1 MRHSPKTYLKAFHA
15 LSPLLVFLVLYLL
28 TSLILN
34 DFYKVPITVAFLA
47 SSVYALAITPGK
59 LTDNLTVFS
68 KGAGDNNLLLM
79 LWIFIMAGAFASS
92 AKDMGGID
100 ATVNSALR
108 WLPSDILL
116 PGLFLSSCFI
126 SLAIGSST
134 GTVAALV
141 PIAWGLSGEI
151 NIDPA
156 MAVGLVVGGA
166 YFGDNLSFISDTTIV
181 ATQTQGCKMSDKF
194 RENIKIVGPVAIIA
208 MVAYYIIGK
217 GAKGVGDV
225 PEVDAIRVLPYLI
238 VIVSAMCGMNVVIVL
253 MVGLVLTGVIGLWQ
267 GTFTIW
273 EWLASIQRGISSMS
287 DLIIMTLLAGGM
299 LAIIRHNGGINYLI
313 KALSMRVNGK
323 RGGELC
329 ISLMTVLVNMCT
341 ANNTVAL
348 ITVGPIAKDISG
360 KYGISPRRSAS
371 ILDTMSCFTQG
382 LLPYGIQTL
391 MAVQLTSN
399 VLTPIDVVSH
409 LYYPMLIGLAVL
421 ISILIGSKKVRMNA
435 KENAIEQ

>member
-1 MRHSPKTYLKAFHA
+1 MKSFKTYLRVFRA
-15 LSPLLVFLVLYLL
+15 LSPLLVFLILYLA

-47 SSVYALAITPGK
+47 SSIYALAITPGK
-59 LTDNLTVFS
+59 LSENLKVFS

-79 LWIFIMAGAFASS
+79 LWIFIMAGAFAAC
-92 AKDMGGID
+92 AKDMGGIE
-100 ATVNSALR
+100 ATVNTALR
-108 WLPSDILL
+108 WLPSNILL
-116 PGLFLSSCFI
+116 PGLFVASCFI

-151 NIDPA
+151 NADPA
-156 MAVGLVVGGA
+156 ITVGLVVGGA

-194 RENIKIVGPVAIIA
+194 RENIKIVGMVAII
-208 MVAYYIIGK
+208 MLVAYYIIGK
-217 GAKGVGDV
+217 DVKGMNDV
-225 PEVDAIRVLPYLI
+225 PQVDFIRVLPYLI
-238 VIVSAMCGMNVVIVL
+238 VIASAVAGMNVVIVL
-253 MVGLVLTGVIGLWQ
+253 MVGIALTGVIGISQGSFDIWQ
-267 GTFTIW
+267 
-273 EWLASIQRGISSMS
+273 WLASIQRGISSMS

-299 LAIIRHNGGINYLI
+299 LAIIKHNGGINYLI
-313 KALSMRVNGK
+313 KAMSLKVSGK
-323 RGGELC
+323 RGGEFC
-329 ISLMTVLVNMCT
+329 IAFMTVIVNMCT

-348 ITVGPIAKDISG
+348 ITVGPIAKDISD
-360 KYGISPRRSAS
+360 KYGISPKRSAS

-399 VLTPIDVVSH
+399 ILTPIDVVSH
-409 LYYPMLIGLAVL
+409 LYYPMLIGLAVM
-421 ISILIGSKKVRMNA
+421 ISIIIGSKKKTKA
-435 KENAIEQ
+435 DK

>member
-1 MRHSPKTYLKAFHA
+1 MSHPPKTYFKAFRA
-15 LSPLLVFLVLYLL
+15 LSPLLVFLLLYLV

-47 SSVYALAITPGK
+47 SSIYALAITPGK
-59 LTDNLTVFS
+59 LTDSLTVFS

-100 ATVNSALR
+100 ATVNTALR
-108 WLPSDILL
+108 WLPANIIL
-116 PGLFLSSCFI
+116 PGLFFSACFI

-151 NIDPA
+151 NTDPA
-156 MAVGLVVGGA
+156 MIVGLVVGGA

-181 ATQTQGCKMSDKF
+181 ATQTQGCRMSDKF
-194 RENIKIVGPVAIIA
+194 RENIRIVGPVAII
-208 MVAYYIIGK
+208 MITAYYFIGRDVK
-217 GAKGVGDV
+217 GIEDI
-225 PEVDAIRVLPYLI
+225 PEVDFIKVIPYLI
-238 VIVSAMCGMNVVIVL
+238 VIISAMSGMNVVIVL
-253 MVGLVLTGVIGLWQ
+253 MCGLALTGIIGICQ
-267 GTFTIW
+267 GTFTVW
-273 EWLASIQRGISSMS
+273 EWLASIQRGITSMS

-299 LAIIRHNGGINYLI
+299 LSIIRHNGGINYLI
-313 KALSMRVNGK
+313 KALSMKVSGK
-323 RGGELC
+323 RGGEFC
-329 ISLMTVLVNMCT
+329 ISCMVVLVNMCT

-348 ITVGPIAKDISG
+348 ITVGPIAKDISN
-360 KYGISPRRSAS
+360 KYGISSRRAAS

-399 VLTPIDVVSH
+399 MLTPIDVVSH
-409 LYYPMLIGLAVL
+409 LYYPMLIGAAVIL
-421 ISILIGSKKVRMNA
+421 SIIIGSKTIKKA
-435 KENAIEQ
+435 DT

>member
-1 MRHSPKTYLKAFHA
+1 MKSFKTYLRVFRA
-15 LSPLLVFLVLYLL
+15 LSPLLVFLILYLS

-47 SSVYALAITPGK
+47 SSIYALAITPGK
-59 LTDNLTVFS
+59 LSDNLKVFS

-79 LWIFIMAGAFASS
+79 LWIFIMAGAFAAC
-92 AKDMGGID
+92 AKDMGGIE
-100 ATVNSALR
+100 ATVNTALR
-108 WLPSDILL
+108 WLPSNILL
-116 PGLFLSSCFI
+116 PGLFVASCFI

-151 NIDPA
+151 NADPA
-156 MAVGLVVGGA
+156 MTVGLVVGGA

-194 RENIKIVGPVAIIA
+194 RENIKIVGMVAII
-208 MVAYYIIGK
+208 MLVAYYIIGK
-217 GAKGVGDV
+217 DVKGMNDV
-225 PEVDAIRVLPYLI
+225 PQVDFIRVLPYLI
-238 VIVSAMCGMNVVIVL
+238 VIASAVAGMNVVIVL
-253 MVGLVLTGVIGLWQ
+253 MVGIALTGVIGISQGSFDIWQ
-267 GTFTIW
+267 
-273 EWLASIQRGISSMS
+273 WLASIQRGISSMS

-299 LAIIRHNGGINYLI
+299 LAIIKHNGGINYLI
-313 KALSMRVNGK
+313 KAMSLKVSGK
-323 RGGELC
+323 RGGEFC
-329 ISLMTVLVNMCT
+329 IAFMTVIVNMCT

-348 ITVGPIAKDISG
+348 ITVGPIAKDISD
-360 KYGISPRRSAS
+360 KYGISPKRSAS

-399 VLTPIDVVSH
+399 ILTPIDVVSH
-409 LYYPMLIGLAVL
+409 LYYPMLIGLAVM
-421 ISILIGSKKVRMNA
+421 ISIIIGSKKKTKA
-435 KENAIEQ
+435 DK

>member
-1 MRHSPKTYLKAFHA
+1 MARDAKTYFKALRA
-15 LSPLLVFLVLYLL
+15 LSPLLVFLVLYLV

-47 SSVYALAITPGK
+47 SSIYALAITPGK
-59 LTDNLTVFS
+59 LTDSLNVFS

-92 AKDMGGID
+92 AKDMGGIE
-100 ATVNSALR
+100 ATVNTALR
-108 WLPSDILL
+108 WLPANIIL
-116 PGLFLSSCFI
+116 PGLFFSACFI

-151 NIDPA
+151 NTDPA
-156 MAVGLVVGGA
+156 MIVGLVVGGA

-181 ATQTQGCKMSDKF
+181 ATQTQGCRMSDKF
-194 RENIKIVGPVAIIA
+194 KENIRIVGPVAVIMIT
-208 MVAYYIIGK
+208 AYYFMGRDVR
-217 GAKGVGDV
+217 GVEDI
-225 PEVDAIRVLPYLI
+225 PEVDFIKVLPYLI
-238 VIVSAMCGMNVVIVL
+238 VIISAMSGMNVVIVL
-253 MVGLVLTGVIGLWQ
+253 MCGLSLTGIIGIWQ

-273 EWLASIQRGISSMS
+273 EWLASIQRGITSMS

-299 LAIIRHNGGINYLI
+299 LSIIRHNGGINYLI
-313 KALSMRVNGK
+313 KALSMKVGGK
-323 RGGELC
+323 RGGEFC
-329 ISLMTVLVNMCT
+329 ISCMVVLVNMCT

-360 KYGISPRRSAS
+360 KYGISPRRTAS

-399 VLTPIDVVSH
+399 MLTPIDVVSH
-409 LYYPMLIGLAVL
+409 LYYPMLIGAAVI
-421 ISILIGSKKVRMNA
+421 ISIIIGSKTIKKA
-435 KENAIEQ
+435 DT

>member
-1 MRHSPKTYLKAFHA
+1 MKSFKTYLRVFRA
-15 LSPLLVFLVLYLL
+15 LSPLLVFLILYLA

-47 SSVYALAITPGK
+47 SSIYALAITPGK
-59 LTDNLTVFS
+59 LSENLKVFS

-79 LWIFIMAGAFASS
+79 LWIFIMAGAFAAC
-92 AKDMGGID
+92 AKDMGGIE
-100 ATVNSALR
+100 ATVNTALR
-108 WLPSDILL
+108 WLPSNILL
-116 PGLFLSSCFI
+116 PGLFVASCFI

-151 NIDPA
+151 NADPA
-156 MAVGLVVGGA
+156 ITVGLVVGGA

-194 RENIKIVGPVAIIA
+194 RENIKIVGMVAII
-208 MVAYYIIGK
+208 MLVAYYIIGK
-217 GAKGVGDV
+217 DVKGMNDV
-225 PEVDAIRVLPYLI
+225 PQVDFIRVLPYLI
-238 VIVSAMCGMNVVIVL
+238 VIASAVAGMNVVIVL
-253 MVGLVLTGVIGLWQ
+253 MVGIALTGVIGISQGSFDIWQ
-267 GTFTIW
+267 
-273 EWLASIQRGISSMS
+273 WLASIQRGISSMS

-299 LAIIRHNGGINYLI
+299 LAIIKHNGGINYLI
-313 KALSMRVNGK
+313 KAMSLKVSGK
-323 RGGELC
+323 RGGEFC
-329 ISLMTVLVNMCT
+329 IAFMTVIVNMCT

-348 ITVGPIAKDISG
+348 ITVGSIAKDISD
-360 KYGISPRRSAS
+360 KYGISPKRSAS

-399 VLTPIDVVSH
+399 ILTPIDVVSH
-409 LYYPMLIGLAVL
+409 LYYPMLIGLAVM
-421 ISILIGSKKVRMNA
+421 ISIIIGSKKKTKA
-435 KENAIEQ
+435 DK

>member
-1 MRHSPKTYLKAFHA
+1 MKSFKTYLRVFRA
-15 LSPLLVFLVLYLL
+15 LSPLLVFLILYLA

-47 SSVYALAITPGK
+47 SSIYALAITPGK
-59 LTDNLTVFS
+59 LSDNLKVFS

-79 LWIFIMAGAFASS
+79 LWIFIMAGAFAAC
-92 AKDMGGID
+92 AKDMGGIE
-100 ATVNSALR
+100 ATVNTALR
-108 WLPSDILL
+108 WLPSNILL
-116 PGLFLSSCFI
+116 PGLFVASCFI

-151 NIDPA
+151 NADPA
-156 MAVGLVVGGA
+156 MTVGLVVGGA

-194 RENIKIVGPVAIIA
+194 RENIKIVGMVAIII

-217 GAKGVGDV
+217 DVKGMNDV
-225 PEVDAIRVLPYLI
+225 PQVDFIRVLPYLI
-238 VIVSAMCGMNVVIVL
+238 VIASAVAGMNVVIVL
-253 MVGLVLTGVIGLWQ
+253 MVGIALTGVIGISQGSFDIWQ
-267 GTFTIW
+267 
-273 EWLASIQRGISSMS
+273 WLASIQRGISSMS

-299 LAIIRHNGGINYLI
+299 LAIIKHNGGINYLI
-313 KALSMRVNGK
+313 KAMSLKVSGK
-323 RGGELC
+323 RGGEFC
-329 ISLMTVLVNMCT
+329 IAFMTVIVNMCT

-348 ITVGPIAKDISG
+348 ITVGPIAKDISD
-360 KYGISPRRSAS
+360 KYGISPKRSAS

-399 VLTPIDVVSH
+399 ILTPIDVVSH
-409 LYYPMLIGLAVL
+409 LYYPMLIGLAVM
-421 ISILIGSKKVRMNA
+421 ISIIIGSKKKTKA
-435 KENAIEQ
+435 DK

>member
-1 MRHSPKTYLKAFHA
+1 M
-15 LSPLLVFLVLYLL
+15 VFLILYLA

-47 SSVYALAITPGK
+47 SSIYALAITPGK
-59 LTDNLTVFS
+59 LSENLKVFS

-79 LWIFIMAGAFASS
+79 LWIFIMAGAFAAC
-92 AKDMGGID
+92 AKDMGGIE
-100 ATVNSALR
+100 ATVNTALR
-108 WLPSDILL
+108 WLPSNILL
-116 PGLFLSSCFI
+116 PGLFVASCFI

-151 NIDPA
+151 NADPA
-156 MAVGLVVGGA
+156 ITVGLVVGGA

-194 RENIKIVGPVAIIA
+194 RENIKIVGMVAII
-208 MVAYYIIGK
+208 MLVAYYIIGK
-217 GAKGVGDV
+217 DVKGMNDV
-225 PEVDAIRVLPYLI
+225 PQVDFIRVLPYLI
-238 VIVSAMCGMNVVIVL
+238 VIASAVAGMNVVIVL
-253 MVGLVLTGVIGLWQ
+253 MVGIALTGVIGISQGSFDIWQ
-267 GTFTIW
+267 
-273 EWLASIQRGISSMS
+273 WLASIQRGISSMS

-299 LAIIRHNGGINYLI
+299 LAIIKHNGGINYLI
-313 KALSMRVNGK
+313 KAMSLKVSGK
-323 RGGELC
+323 RGGEFC
-329 ISLMTVLVNMCT
+329 IAFMTVIVNMCT

-348 ITVGPIAKDISG
+348 ITVGPIAKDISD
-360 KYGISPRRSAS
+360 KYGISPKRSAS

-399 VLTPIDVVSH
+399 ILTPIDVVSH
-409 LYYPMLIGLAVL
+409 LYYPMLIGLAVM
-421 ISILIGSKKVRMNA
+421 ISIIIGSKKKTKA
-435 KENAIEQ
+435 DK

>member
-1 MRHSPKTYLKAFHA
+1 MKSFKTYLRVFRA
-15 LSPLLVFLVLYLL
+15 LSPLLVFLILYLA

-47 SSVYALAITPGK
+47 SSIYALAITPGK
-59 LTDNLTVFS
+59 LSDNLKVFS

-79 LWIFIMAGAFASS
+79 LWIFIMAGAFAAC
-92 AKDMGGID
+92 AKDMGGIE
-100 ATVNSALR
+100 ATVNTALR
-108 WLPSDILL
+108 WLPSNILL
-116 PGLFLSSCFI
+116 PGLFVASCFI

-151 NIDPA
+151 NADPA
-156 MAVGLVVGGA
+156 ITVGLVVGGA

-194 RENIKIVGPVAIIA
+194 RENIKIVGMVAII
-208 MVAYYIIGK
+208 MLVAYYIIGK
-217 GAKGVGDV
+217 DVKGMNDV
-225 PEVDAIRVLPYLI
+225 PQVDFIRVLPYLI
-238 VIVSAMCGMNVVIVL
+238 VIASAVAGMNVVIVL
-253 MVGLVLTGVIGLWQ
+253 MVGIALTGVIGISQGSFDIWQ
-267 GTFTIW
+267 
-273 EWLASIQRGISSMS
+273 WLASIQRGISSMS

-299 LAIIRHNGGINYLI
+299 LAIIKHNGGINYLI
-313 KALSMRVNGK
+313 KAMSLKVSGK
-323 RGGELC
+323 RGGEFC
-329 ISLMTVLVNMCT
+329 IAFMTVIVNMCT

-348 ITVGPIAKDISG
+348 ITVGPIAKDISD
-360 KYGISPRRSAS
+360 KYGISPKRSAS

-399 VLTPIDVVSH
+399 ILTPIDVVSH
-409 LYYPMLIGLAVL
+409 LYYPMLIGLAVM
-421 ISILIGSKKVRMNA
+421 ISIIIGSKKKTKA
-435 KENAIEQ
+435 DK

>member
-1 MRHSPKTYLKAFHA
+1 LKPIKTYWKVFRA
-15 LSPLLVFLVLYLL
+15 LSPLLVFLVLYLV

-47 SSVYALAITPGK
+47 SSIYALAITPGK
-59 LTDNLTVFS
+59 LSDSLKVFS

-79 LWIFIMAGAFASS
+79 LWIFIMAGAFAAS

-100 ATVNSALR
+100 ATVNTALR

-116 PGLFLSSCFI
+116 PGLFVASCFI

-151 NIDPA
+151 NTDPA
-156 MAVGLVVGGA
+156 LTVGLVVGGA

-181 ATQTQGCKMSDKF
+181 ATQTQGCRMSDKF
-194 RENIKIVGPVAIIA
+194 RENIKIVGPVAILMI
-208 MVAYYIIGK
+208 VAYYILGK
-217 GAKGVGDV
+217 DVKGLNDV
-225 PEVDAIRVLPYLI
+225 PEVDFIKVLPYLI
-238 VIVSAMCGMNVVIVL
+238 VIASAVAGINVVLVL
-253 MVGLVLTGVIGLWQ
+253 MLGLALTGIIGMWE

-299 LAIIRHNGGINYLI
+299 LAIIRHNGGVNYLI
-313 KALSMRVNGK
+313 KAMSMKVSGK
-323 RGGELC
+323 RGGEFC
-329 ISLMTVLVNMCT
+329 IALMTVIVNMCT

-391 MAVQLTSN
+391 MAVQLTTN
-399 VLTPIDVVSH
+399 ILTPIDVVSH
-409 LYYPMLIGLAVL
+409 LYYPMLIGLAVF
-421 ISILIGSKKVRMNA
+421 ISIIIGSRKTEKAGN
-435 KENAIEQ
+435 

>member
-1 MRHSPKTYLKAFHA
+1 MKPIKTYWKVFRA
-15 LSPLLVFLVLYLL
+15 LSPLLVFLVLYLV

-47 SSVYALAITPGK
+47 SSIYALAITPGK
-59 LTDNLTVFS
+59 LSDSLKVFS

-79 LWIFIMAGAFASS
+79 LWIFIMAGAFAAS

-100 ATVNSALR
+100 ATVNTALR

-116 PGLFLSSCFI
+116 PGLFVASCFI

-151 NIDPA
+151 NTDPA
-156 MAVGLVVGGA
+156 LTVGLVVGGA

-181 ATQTQGCKMSDKF
+181 ATQTQGCRMSDKF
-194 RENIKIVGPVAIIA
+194 RENIKIVGPVAILMI
-208 MVAYYIIGK
+208 VAYYILGK
-217 GAKGVGDV
+217 DVKGLNDV
-225 PEVDAIRVLPYLI
+225 PEVDFIKVLPYLI
-238 VIVSAMCGMNVVIVL
+238 VIASAVAGINVVLVL
-253 MVGLVLTGVIGLWQ
+253 MLGLALTGIIGMWE

-299 LAIIRHNGGINYLI
+299 LAIIRHNGGVNYLI
-313 KALSMRVNGK
+313 KAMSMKVSGK
-323 RGGELC
+323 RGGEFC
-329 ISLMTVLVNMCT
+329 IALMTVIVNMCT

-391 MAVQLTSN
+391 MAVQLTTN
-399 VLTPIDVVSH
+399 ILTPIDVVSH
-409 LYYPMLIGLAVL
+409 LYYPMLIGLAVF
-421 ISILIGSKKVRMNA
+421 ISIIIGSRKTEKAGN
-435 KENAIEQ
+435 

>member
-1 MRHSPKTYLKAFHA
+1 MKSFKTYLRVFRA
-15 LSPLLVFLVLYLL
+15 LSPLLVFLILYLA

-47 SSVYALAITPGK
+47 SSIYALAITPGK
-59 LTDNLTVFS
+59 LSENLKVFS

-79 LWIFIMAGAFASS
+79 LWIFIMAGAFAAC
-92 AKDMGGID
+92 AKDMGGIE
-100 ATVNSALR
+100 ATVNTALR
-108 WLPSDILL
+108 WLPSNILL
-116 PGLFLSSCFI
+116 PGLFVASCFI

-151 NIDPA
+151 NADPA
-156 MAVGLVVGGA
+156 MTVGLVVGGA

-194 RENIKIVGPVAIIA
+194 RENIKIVGMVAII
-208 MVAYYIIGK
+208 MLVAYYIIGK
-217 GAKGVGDV
+217 DVKGMNDV
-225 PEVDAIRVLPYLI
+225 PQVDFIRVLPYLI
-238 VIVSAMCGMNVVIVL
+238 VIASAVAGMNVVIVL
-253 MVGLVLTGVIGLWQ
+253 MVGIALTGVIGISQGSFDIWQ
-267 GTFTIW
+267 
-273 EWLASIQRGISSMS
+273 WLASIQRGISSMS

-299 LAIIRHNGGINYLI
+299 LAIIKHNGGINYLI
-313 KALSMRVNGK
+313 KAMSLKVSGK
-323 RGGELC
+323 RGGEFC
-329 ISLMTVLVNMCT
+329 IAFMTVIVNMCT

-348 ITVGPIAKDISG
+348 ITVGPIAKDISD
-360 KYGISPRRSAS
+360 KYGISPKRSAS

-399 VLTPIDVVSH
+399 ILTPIDVVSH
-409 LYYPMLIGLAVL
+409 LYYPMLIGLAVM
-421 ISILIGSKKVRMNA
+421 ISIIIGSKKKTKA
-435 KENAIEQ
+435 DK

>member
-1 MRHSPKTYLKAFHA
+1 MKPIKTYWKVFRA
-15 LSPLLVFLVLYLL
+15 LSPLLVFLVLYLV

-47 SSVYALAITPGK
+47 SSIYALAITPGK
-59 LTDNLTVFS
+59 LSDSLKVFS

-79 LWIFIMAGAFASS
+79 LWIFIMAGAFAAS

-100 ATVNSALR
+100 ATVNTALR

-116 PGLFLSSCFI
+116 PGLFVASCFI

-151 NIDPA
+151 NTDPA
-156 MAVGLVVGGA
+156 LTVGLVVGGA

-181 ATQTQGCKMSDKF
+181 ATQTQGCRMSDKF
-194 RENIKIVGPVAIIA
+194 RENIKIVGPVAILMI
-208 MVAYYIIGK
+208 VAYYILGK
-217 GAKGVGDV
+217 DVKGLNDV
-225 PEVDAIRVLPYLI
+225 PEVDFIKVLPYLI
-238 VIVSAMCGMNVVIVL
+238 VIASAVAGINVVLVL
-253 MVGLVLTGVIGLWQ
+253 MLGLALTGIIGMWE

-299 LAIIRHNGGINYLI
+299 LAIIRHNGGVNYLI
-313 KALSMRVNGK
+313 KAMSMKVSGK
-323 RGGELC
+323 RGGEFC
-329 ISLMTVLVNMCT
+329 IALMTVIVNMCT

-348 ITVGPIAKDISG
+348 ITVRPIAKDISG

-391 MAVQLTSN
+391 MAVQLTTN
-399 VLTPIDVVSH
+399 ILTPIDVVSH
-409 LYYPMLIGLAVL
+409 LYYPMLIGLAVF
-421 ISILIGSKKVRMNA
+421 ISIIIGSRKTEKAGN
-435 KENAIEQ
+435 

>member
-1 MRHSPKTYLKAFHA
+1 MKSFKTYLRVFRA
-15 LSPLLVFLVLYLL
+15 LSPLLVFLILYLA

-47 SSVYALAITPGK
+47 SSIYALAITPGK
-59 LTDNLTVFS
+59 LSDNLKVFS

-79 LWIFIMAGAFASS
+79 LWIFIMAGAFAAC
-92 AKDMGGID
+92 AKDMGGIE
-100 ATVNSALR
+100 ATVNTALR
-108 WLPSDILL
+108 WLPSNILL
-116 PGLFLSSCFI
+116 PGLFVASCFI

-151 NIDPA
+151 NADPA
-156 MAVGLVVGGA
+156 MTVGLVVGGA

-194 RENIKIVGPVAIIA
+194 RENIKIVGMVAII
-208 MVAYYIIGK
+208 MLVAYYIIGK
-217 GAKGVGDV
+217 DVKGMNDV
-225 PEVDAIRVLPYLI
+225 PQVDFIRVLPYLI
-238 VIVSAMCGMNVVIVL
+238 VIASAVAGMNVVIVL
-253 MVGLVLTGVIGLWQ
+253 MVGIALTGVIGISQGSFDIWQ
-267 GTFTIW
+267 
-273 EWLASIQRGISSMS
+273 WLASIQRGISSMS

-299 LAIIRHNGGINYLI
+299 LAIIKHNGGINYLI
-313 KALSMRVNGK
+313 KAMSLKVSGK
-323 RGGELC
+323 RGGEFC
-329 ISLMTVLVNMCT
+329 IAFMTVIVNMCT

-348 ITVGPIAKDISG
+348 ITVGPIAKDISD
-360 KYGISPRRSAS
+360 KYGISPKRSAS

-399 VLTPIDVVSH
+399 ILTPIDVVSH
-409 LYYPMLIGLAVL
+409 LYYPMLIGLAVM
-421 ISILIGSKKVRMNA
+421 ISIIIGSKKKTKA
-435 KENAIEQ
+435 DK

>member
-1 MRHSPKTYLKAFHA
+1 M
-15 LSPLLVFLVLYLL
+15 VFLILYLA

-47 SSVYALAITPGK
+47 SSIYALAITPGK
-59 LTDNLTVFS
+59 LSDNLKVFS

-79 LWIFIMAGAFASS
+79 LWIFIMAGAFAAC
-92 AKDMGGID
+92 AKDMGGIE
-100 ATVNSALR
+100 ATVNTALR
-108 WLPSDILL
+108 WLPSNILL
-116 PGLFLSSCFI
+116 PGLFVASCFI

-151 NIDPA
+151 NADPA
-156 MAVGLVVGGA
+156 MTVGLVVGGA

-194 RENIKIVGPVAIIA
+194 RENIKIVGMVAII
-208 MVAYYIIGK
+208 MLVAYYIIGK
-217 GAKGVGDV
+217 DVKGMNDV
-225 PEVDAIRVLPYLI
+225 PQVDFIRVLPYLI
-238 VIVSAMCGMNVVIVL
+238 VIASAVAGMNVVIVL
-253 MVGLVLTGVIGLWQ
+253 MVGIALTGVIGISQGSFDIWQ
-267 GTFTIW
+267 
-273 EWLASIQRGISSMS
+273 WLASIQRGISSMS

-299 LAIIRHNGGINYLI
+299 LAIIKHNGGINYLI
-313 KALSMRVNGK
+313 KAMSLKVSGK
-323 RGGELC
+323 RGGEFC
-329 ISLMTVLVNMCT
+329 IAFMTVIVNMCT

-348 ITVGPIAKDISG
+348 ITVGPIAKDISD
-360 KYGISPRRSAS
+360 KYGISPKRSAS

-399 VLTPIDVVSH
+399 ILTPIDVVSH
-409 LYYPMLIGLAVL
+409 LYYPMLIGLAVM
-421 ISILIGSKKVRMNA
+421 ISIIIGSKKKTKA
-435 KENAIEQ
+435 DK